1 MSSLNWADV
10 FYHYCG
16 DLPGAKSIW
25 QQMVDA
31 YATAHTFV
39 QLAPGMPM
47 PSIHNGQAVGPV
59 ALLGRVELRR
69 RFAWDAENIIALL
82 ALGAPR

>member
-1 MSSLNWADV
+1 
-10 FYHYCG
+10 
-16 DLPGAKSIW
+16 
-25 QQMVDA
+25 MVDA

-59 ALLGRVELRR
+59 ALLGRDRRVELRR
-69 RFAWDAENIIALL
+69 RFALDADNIIALL
-82 ALGAPR
+82 ALGAPRQSYRLHTGRAYSRSGQANRGIRV